1 MLDHRAATPPA
12 GDPFPCYLSGMT
24 AEGSAPRPRVL
35 LVALHATTRASA
47 WRRLEDAGYD
57 VEATNDE
64 LAVLGRLEAADRG
77 FDVLVLDGDFKH
89 MTGCEMADRAA
100 MLQPRMPIVWCTD
113 KPKVLPRS
121 STVARLPTSSVGNH
135 LVEAVARAVARSRI
149 TSRGGG
155 GQAERPPLR

>member
-1 MLDHRAATPPA
+1 
-12 GDPFPCYLSGMT
+12 MT
-24 AEGSAPRPRVL
+24 ADGAAPRPRVL

-64 LAVLGRLEAADRG
+64 LSVLGRLEAADRG

-100 MLQPRMPIVWCTD
+100 MLHPRLPIVWCTD

-121 STVARLPTSSVGNH
+121 STVARLPTSSVGHH
-135 LVEAVARAVARSRI
+135 LVDAVARAVARSRV
-149 TSRGGG
+149 TARGGG
-155 GQAERPPLR
+155 GSAGRSTPR